1 MIKATFEFYEK
12 NIAGKFNNEP
22 SVYVAT
28 GNRKEDINTEDILWQ
43 AVEIERFDESEV
55 LVVVEFEEE
64 GVYLDRDESLMTASI
79 VRTDE
84 PSGWIQWGD
93 KMPTI
98 FKIDRERS
106 KITLTPQ

>member
-12 NIAGKFNNEP
+12 NIVGKFNDEP

-43 AVEIERFDESEV
+43 AMEIERFDESEV
-55 LVVVEFEEE
+55 LVVVEFEED
-64 GVYLDRDESLMTASI
+64 GVYLDRDEGLMTASI

-84 PSGWIQWGD
+84 PSGWVQWGD
-93 KMPTI
+93 KKPTI
-98 FKIDRERS
+98 FKIDRKRS

>member
-1 MIKATFEFYEK
+1 
-12 NIAGKFNNEP
+12 
-22 SVYVAT
+22 
-28 GNRKEDINTEDILWQ
+28 
-43 AVEIERFDESEV
+43 
-55 LVVVEFEEE
+55 
-64 GVYLDRDESLMTASI
+64 MTASI

-93 KMPTI
+93 KKPTI